1 MSKKPLLGQG
11 LLIFD
16 QFGFILFYFQSELY
30 NRDWSIDY
38 ETRNSHRTGIMLKY
52 TIFNEKGG
60 VGKTTISANLAAALA
75 LRRMKVLAVD
85 FDPKGNLTNY
95 FLEENPIKH
104 KRLEEVFNPDTLE
117 ENILQVRENL
127 FLLPAF
133 NGLYSFDK
141 TTYLSRQF
149 SPMDDYT
156 FIVENLLQ
164 RLRYDFIIIDALP
177 TFNLLTLNAIQFT
190 KYLLVPV
197 SMNFWAMRSMVELD
211 TKIFNLTKVGRIYK
225 IIPNFYDRVT
235 TVSRDIIHELRSTF
249 LTAVTKTVIPRR
261 IALEK
266 ATGASKTIFEMFPND
281 PAAAAFKK
289 LAREIMIQ

>member
-1 MSKKPLLGQG
+1 MRK
-11 LLIFD
+11 FD
-16 QFGFILFYFQSELY
+16 VGFGLFYLVFLLY
-30 NRDWSIDY
+30 NRVRLLDQPF
-38 ETRNSHRTGIMLKY
+38 ETQKHAEFMLKY

-75 LRRMKVLAVD
+75 LRKMKVLAID

-95 FLEENPIKH
+95 FLAENPIKN
-104 KRLEEVFNPDTLE
+104 KRLEDVFNPDLLE
-117 ENILQVRENL
+117 DNIVQVRTNL
-127 FLLPAF
+127 YLLPAF

-141 TTYLSRQF
+141 QTYLSRQF
-149 SPMDDYT
+149 TPMEDYT

-164 RLRYDFIIIDALP
+164 RLRFDFIIIDALP

-197 SMNFWAMRSMVELD
+197 SMNFWAMQSMIELD

-235 TVSRDIIHELRSTF
+235 TVSRDILHELRGTF
-249 LTAVTKTVIPRR
+249 LTAVTKSVIPRR

-266 ATGASKTIFEMFPND
+266 ASGASKTIFEAFPND